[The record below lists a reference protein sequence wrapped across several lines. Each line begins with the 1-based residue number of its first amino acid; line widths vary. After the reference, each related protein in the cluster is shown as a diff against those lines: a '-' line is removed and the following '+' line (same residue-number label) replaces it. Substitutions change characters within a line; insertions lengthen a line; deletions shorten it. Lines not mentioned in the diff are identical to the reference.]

1 MQTRIWLSSASVPL
15 AIPLVQLF
23 MTAERRNFRTQYN
36 SRTQNTSS
44 QPLRFDAFELLH
56 PTIPVENQTA
66 IGSGSGSVVT
76 IPENLKSKEE
86 ENSQHANNNNN
97 NERKYKA
104 HGMSSDLTDSKAEGV

>member
-1 MQTRIWLSSASVPL
+1 
-15 AIPLVQLF
+15 
-23 MTAERRNFRTQYN
+23 
-36 SRTQNTSS
+36 
-44 QPLRFDAFELLH
+44 LRANFDAFELLH

-76 IPENLKSKEE
+76 IPRKPQIERGREQPTHTQQKKKPKL
-86 ENSQHANNNNN
+86 